1 VREQASQSSE
11 NMTRILV
18 TGADGFVGKAVCRRL
33 AESGYTPR
41 AGLWNAELWPGLR
54 AAVPGLSEFA
64 VIGDLGA
71 NPDLSCALEN
81 VGVVVHLAARVHI
94 MHDDTVDPLKE
105 FRRVNVD
112 GTEALARA
120 AVEHGV
126 CRMVFVSTAKV
137 NGESTSGISFSE
149 GDPPDPQD
157 PYAVSKW
164 EAEEALRSVA
174 AKTGLEVAI
183 VRPPLVY
190 GPGVR
195 ANFLRLMRLVERG
208 IPLPLPNTKNRRSL
222 IGVENLADF
231 LALCA
236 SHPGAADQTFMV
248 SAGAD
253 VSTRDLAA
261 QLARALGRSARF
273 LPIPEFA
280 VRFAARLVGKEAA
293 VNRLLGSLTVSSDK
307 ARQRLGWK
315 PPVTLD
321 SGLAATARWYLESSR
336 LLPQPKAVPCS

>member
-1 VREQASQSSE
+1 
-11 NMTRILV
+11 MTKVLV

-126 CRMVFVSTAKV
+126 CRLVFVSTAKV
-137 NGESTSGISFSE
+137 NGESTSGNPFME

-164 EAEEALRSVA
+164 EAEQVLRGIALR
-174 AKTGLEVAI
+174 TGLEVAI
-183 VRPPLVY
+183 VRSPLVY
-190 GPGVR
+190 GPGVK
-195 ANFLRLMRLVERG
+195 ANFLRLMNIVDKG
-208 IPLPLPNTKNRRSL
+208 LPLPFPDVKNRRSL

-231 LALCA
+231 LTQCA
-236 SHPGAADQTFMV
+236 SHPGAANQTLMV
-248 SAGAD
+248 SDGED
-253 VSTRDLAA
+253 VSTRELIAR
-261 QLARALGRSARF
+261 LARALGRSARF
-273 LPIPEFA
+273 LPVPEFA
-280 VRFAARLVGKEAA
+280 ARFAARLVGKEAA
-293 VNRLLGSLTVSSDK
+293 VNRLLGSLVINSDK
-307 ARQRLGWK
+307 AR
-315 PPVTLD
+315 
-321 SGLAATARWYLESSR
+321 
-336 LLPQPKAVPCS
+336 